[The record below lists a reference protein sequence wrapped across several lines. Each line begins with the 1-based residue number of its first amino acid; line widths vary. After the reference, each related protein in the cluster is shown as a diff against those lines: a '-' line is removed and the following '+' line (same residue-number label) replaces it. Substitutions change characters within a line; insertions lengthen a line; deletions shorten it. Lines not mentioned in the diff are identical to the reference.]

1 MMANCDFQDFLFTQ
15 NLVEMKLSFISLPLA
30 PQQTPEGR
38 LMTDNFCF
46 CQVVDDEMEASSPW
60 TLNAPGVFV
69 QGLRICDAG
78 GQAIGRNFTSQLGV
92 FWFFVWPF

>member
-1 MMANCDFQDFLFTQ
+1 
-15 NLVEMKLSFISLPLA
+15 
-30 PQQTPEGR
+30 
-38 LMTDNFCF
+38 MTDNFCF

-78 GQAIGRNFTSQLGV
+78 GQAIGRNLALLKGTKLGKWRV
-92 FWFFVWPF
+92 FP